1 MFELDKVDSKVSVVI
16 PCFNNLDVLKQT
28 IPSIYTEEYSFVVFD
43 DGSTDGTDK
52 WLKKNFPKID
62 LLKGDGTNWWTGSIK
77 KGIDYSI
84 NKGAQYIVSLNA
96 DVLITPEIIKK
107 LILCSIENSN
117 SIVASLVVDIKN
129 PVKIL
134 WAGSKFTLINKL
146 IPIYS
151 SKYIVKAGNLVDEA
165 PIKPYTVD
173 EVHGRGV
180 LFPRKVF
187 EIIGNY
193 NPEIFQHYGGDT
205 DFSFR
210 AKKAGINMLVDP
222 SCKAKVFV
230 ENTSLNKKRDGSIY
244 GKVQN
249 IKNYLFDRKSGEAL
263 YVWWNLYKRH
273 LPRSYRVQSFIFV
286 ITLNIFRRLF
296 N

>member
-1 MFELDKVDSKVSVVI
+1 MEEIIKKTWVVI
-16 PCFNNLDVLKQT
+16 PCFNNLDVLKKSV
-28 IPSIYTEEYSFVVFD
+28 PSVFSDKFSIVIYD
-43 DGSTDGTDK
+43 DGSTDGTK
-52 WLKKNFPKID
+52 QWIEENYPNIYYLR
-62 LLKGDGTNWWTGSIK
+62 GDGNNWWTGSLK
-77 KGIDYSI
+77 KGIDFCL
-84 NKGAQYIVSLNA
+84 KKEADYILSLNA
-96 DVLITPEIIKK
+96 DVLVTPETVKK
-107 LILCSIENSN
+107 LISCSIKHSN
-117 SIVASLVVDIKN
+117 SIVASLVVDIQN
-129 PVKIL
+129 PSKVL
-134 WAGSKFTLINKL
+134 WAGSKFDLINKL

-151 SKYIVKAGNLVDEA
+151 SKYVVKAGKLVDEVST
-165 PIKPYTVD
+165 KPYTVD

-193 NPEIFQHYGGDT
+193 DSEIFQHYGGDT

-210 AKKAGINMLVDP
+210 AKKAGINMLVNP

-230 ENTSLNKKRDGSIY
+230 ENTSLNKKLKGSIHE
-244 GKVQN
+244 KIQS
-249 IKNYLFDRKSGEAL
+249 IRNYLFDRKSGEAL

-273 LPRSYRVQSFIFV
+273 LPRSYRIQSFIFV